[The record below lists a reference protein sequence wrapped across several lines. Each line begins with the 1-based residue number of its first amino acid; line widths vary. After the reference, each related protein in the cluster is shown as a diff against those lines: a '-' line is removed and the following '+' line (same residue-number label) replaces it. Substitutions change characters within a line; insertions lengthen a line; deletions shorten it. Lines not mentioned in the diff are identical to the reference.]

1 MTLLYCLGMDDNETI
16 RINRGGGADPEGDLP
31 GDLYVKLK
39 VKSPPFCITSRAG
52 ISKSIH

>member
-1 MTLLYCLGMDDNETI
+1 MSPLRLSGMDDSETI

-39 VKSPPFCITSRAG
+39 VIYKFPKSNSH
-52 ISKSIH
+52 K